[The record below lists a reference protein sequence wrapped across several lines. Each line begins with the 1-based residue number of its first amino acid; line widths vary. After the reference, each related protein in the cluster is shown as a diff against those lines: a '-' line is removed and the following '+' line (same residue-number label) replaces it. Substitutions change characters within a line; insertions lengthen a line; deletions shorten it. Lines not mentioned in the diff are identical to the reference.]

1 MDESID
7 FMVLEKLGD
16 ALRETLKKI
25 AGASH
30 ISPELIK
37 ELVRDIQRALLQSDV
52 NVRLALDLSKRIET
66 RALDEKAPP
75 GMTGREHVVRIV
87 HQELVKALGEPRT
100 LKLGPQKLM
109 LVGLYGQGKTTTTGK
124 LAKYLKKKGLSL
136 GLIAADVHRPAAY
149 EQLSQIGEQIQV
161 PVFGDSTNTDAEKVV
176 SEGLQEFKDLDVVI
190 VDTAG
195 RHALDKDLITEMENI
210 AKIIQPDDIFLVMD
224 ATVGQQAGPQAEAFH
239 EAVGV
244 TGVILT
250 KLDGSAKGG
259 GALSA
264 VAVTKAPIIFVGTGE
279 SLESLETLD
288 PDRFISRLL
297 GMGDLQ
303 TLLERAE
310 EVMDAST
317 AEDSAKKM
325 LSGKFTLID
334 MKEQMEALTKMGPL
348 GKVMEMVPGM
358 SGMMKKGQVEE
369 TQKRLEKFKVLMSSM
384 TKEELEN
391 PKLIKRSRINR
402 IAIGSGSDPQEIR
415 DLLKQY
421 NQSRKMMSNIGG
433 NRRMQQKMMKQ
444 FGKGDM
450 KL

>member
-1 MDESID
+1 
-7 FMVLEKLGD
+7 MVLEKLGES
-16 ALRETLKKI
+16 LRETLRKI

-52 NVRLALDLSKRIET
+52 NVRLALNLSKRIET
-66 RALDEKAPP
+66 RALDEKAPV

-87 HQELVKALGEPRT
+87 HQELVKALGEPKS
-100 LKLGPQKLM
+100 LNLGPQKIM
-109 LVGLYGQGKTTTTGK
+109 MVGLYGQGKTTTTGK
-124 LAKYLKKKGLSL
+124 ISKFLKKKGLSL

-149 EQLSQIGEQIQV
+149 DQLFQIGEQIQV
-161 PVFGDSTNTDAEKVV
+161 PVFGDAKNTDAKKVV
-176 SEGLQEFKDLDVVI
+176 EDGMKEFSDLDVVI

-195 RHALDKDLITEMENI
+195 RHALDGDLIGEMKNVSSI
-210 AKIIQPDDIFLVMD
+210 FNPDEIFLVMD

-239 EAVGV
+239 DAVGV
-244 TGVILT
+244 SGVILT

-279 SLESLETLD
+279 GLDAIETLD

-317 AEDSAKKM
+317 AEDTAKKM
-325 LSGKFTLID
+325 LSGKFSLID
-334 MKEQMEALTKMGPL
+334 MREQMEALTKMGPL
-348 GKVMEMVPGM
+348 GKVMEMIPGM
-358 SGMMKKGQVEE
+358 SGMMKKGQMEE
-369 TQKRLEKFKVLMSSM
+369 TETKLDKFKVLMNSM

-391 PKLIKRSRINR
+391 PKIIKRSRINR
-402 IAIGSGSDPQEIR
+402 IALGSGSDPQEIR

-421 NQSRKMMSNIGG
+421 NQSKKMMSNFGG
-433 NRRMQQKMMKQ
+433 NRRAQQRMMRQ
-444 FGKGDM
+444 FGKSDL

>member
-1 MDESID
+1 
-7 FMVLEKLGD
+7 MVLEKLGD
-16 ALRETLKKI
+16 ALRETLRKI

-52 NVRLALDLSKRIET
+52 NVKLALDLSKKIES
-66 RALDEKAPP
+66 RAIDEKPP
-75 GMTGREHVVRIV
+75 AGMTGREHVVRIV
-87 HQELVKALGEPRT
+87 HQELVSALGKPRNF
-100 LKLGPQKLM
+100 KLGPQKIM

-124 LAKYLKKKGLSL
+124 LAKHLKKKGLTL

-149 EQLSQIGEQIQV
+149 DQLSQIGDQIQV
-161 PVFGDSTNTDAEKVV
+161 PVFGDSKNTDASKVV
-176 SEGLQEFKDLDVVI
+176 SDGLKEYEDLDIVI

-195 RHALDKDLITEMENI
+195 RHALDEDLINEMKSVSHI
-210 AKIIQPDDIFLVMD
+210 VTPDEIFLVMD
-224 ATVGQQAGPQAEAFH
+224 ATVGQQAGPQAQAFH
-239 EAVGV
+239 DAVGI

-279 SLESLETLD
+279 SLDSLEKLD

-310 EVMDAST
+310 EVIDAST
-317 AEDSAKKM
+317 AEDTAKKM

-334 MKEQMEALTKMGPL
+334 MREQMEALTKMGPL

-358 SGMMKKGQVEE
+358 SGMMKKGQAEE
-369 TQKRLEKFKVLMSSM
+369 TQKRLEKFKVLMNSM

-391 PKLIKRSRINR
+391 PKLIKRSRIER
-402 IAIGSGSDPQEIR
+402 IALGSGSDTQEIR
-415 DLLKQY
+415 ELLKQY
-421 NQSRKMMSNIGG
+421 NQSRKMMSNLGG
-433 NRRMQQKMMKQ
+433 NRRMQQRMMKQ
-444 FGKGDM
+444 FGKGDL

>member
-1 MDESID
+1 
-7 FMVLEKLGD
+7 
-16 ALRETLKKI
+16 
-25 AGASH
+25 
-30 ISPELIK
+30 
-37 ELVRDIQRALLQSDV
+37 
-52 NVRLALDLSKRIET
+52 
-66 RALDEKAPP
+66 
-75 GMTGREHVVRIV
+75 MTGREHVVRIV
-87 HQELVKALGEPRT
+87 HQELVSALGEPRS
-100 LKLGPQKLM
+100 LKLEKQRIM

-149 EQLSQIGEQIQV
+149 DQLSQIGDQIDI
-161 PVFGDSTNTDAEKVV
+161 PVFGSSKNTDAVKVV
-176 SEGLQEFKDLDVVI
+176 TEGLKEFEELDIVI

-195 RHALDKDLITEMENI
+195 RHALDDDLISEMELVS
-210 AKIIQPDDIFLVMD
+210 KVVQPDEIFLVMD

-244 TGVILT
+244 SGVILT

-264 VAVTKAPIIFVGTGE
+264 VSVTNAPIIFVGTGE
-279 SLESLETLD
+279 SLDSLETLD

-317 AEDSAKKM
+317 AEDTAKKM

-334 MKEQMEALTKMGPL
+334 MREQMEAMSKMGSL
-348 GKVMEMVPGM
+348 DKIMEMIPGM
-358 SGMMKKGQVEE
+358 SSMVNKGQMQE
-369 TQKRLEKFKVLMSSM
+369 TEGRLEKFKVLMNSM
-384 TKEELEN
+384 THEELEN
-391 PKLIKRSRINR
+391 PKLIKRSRIER
-402 IAIGSGSDPQEIR
+402 IAKGSGSDPQEIR
-415 DLLKQY
+415 ELLKHY
-421 NQSRKMMSNIGG
+421 NKSRKMMSNLGG
-433 NRRMQQKMMKQ
+433 NRRMQQRMMKQ
-444 FGKGDM
+444 FGKGDL

>member
-1 MDESID
+1 
-7 FMVLEKLGD
+7 MVLDALGD
-16 ALRETLKKI
+16 ALRNTLRKI

-52 NVRLALDLSKRIET
+52 NVRLALELSKKIEN
-66 RALDEKAPP
+66 RALDEKAPA

-87 HQELVKALGEPRT
+87 HQELVSALGEPRT
-100 LKLGPQKLM
+100 LKLGAQKIM

-124 LAKYLKKKGLSL
+124 LAKFFKKKGLNL

-149 EQLSQIGEQIQV
+149 DQLSQIGEQVQV
-161 PVFGDSTNTDAEKVV
+161 PVFGSAENKDAGKVV
-176 SEGLQEFKDLDVVI
+176 KEGLKEFNDLDVII

-195 RHALDKDLITEMENI
+195 RHALDDDLIKEMKTVSDI
-210 AKIIQPDDIFLVMD
+210 VKPDEILLVLD
-224 ATVGQQAGPQAEAFH
+224 ATVGQQAGPQAQAFH
-239 EAVGV
+239 ESVGV
-244 TGVILT
+244 SGVVLT

-264 VAVTKAPIIFVGTGE
+264 IAVTNAPIVFVGTGE
-279 SLESLETLD
+279 NLDNLEQLD

-310 EVMDAST
+310 EVIDAET
-317 AEDSAKKM
+317 AEESAKKM

-334 MKEQMEALTKMGPL
+334 MREQMEALTKMGPL

-369 TQKRLEKFKVLMSSM
+369 TQNKLEKFKVLMNSM

-391 PKLIKRSRINR
+391 PKIIKRSRINR
-402 IAIGSGSDPQEIR
+402 IAKGSGSDPQEIR

-421 NQSRKMMSNIGG
+421 NQSRKMMSNLGG
-433 NRRMQQKMMKQ
+433 NRRMQQRMMKQ
-444 FGKGDM
+444 FGKGDL

>member
-1 MDESID
+1 
-7 FMVLEKLGD
+7 MVLEKLGD
-16 ALRETLKKI
+16 ALRETLRKI

-52 NVRLALDLSKRIET
+52 NVKLALDLSKKIET
-66 RALDEKAPP
+66 RAIDEKPP
-75 GMTGREHVVRIV
+75 AGMTGREHVVRIV
-87 HQELVKALGEPRT
+87 HQELVMALGESRDF
-100 LKLGPQKLM
+100 KLGPQKIM
-109 LVGLYGQGKTTTTGK
+109 MVGLYGQGKTTTTGK
-124 LAKYLKKKGLSL
+124 LAKYLKRKGLSL

-149 EQLSQIGEQIQV
+149 DQLAQISEQIKV
-161 PVFGDSTNTDAEKVV
+161 PVFGDSKNTDATAVV
-176 SEGLQEFKDLDVVI
+176 SEGLKEFQDLDVII

-195 RHALDKDLITEMENI
+195 RHALDDDLIEEMKSVSNT
-210 AKIIQPDDIFLVMD
+210 ADPDEIFLVMD
-224 ATVGQQAGPQAEAFH
+224 ATVGQQAGPQAQAFH
-239 EAVGV
+239 NAVGV

-279 SLESLETLD
+279 SLDSLEKLD

-303 TLLERAE
+303 SLLERAE
-310 EVMDAST
+310 EVMDAET
-317 AEDSAKKM
+317 AEDAAKKM

-334 MKEQMEALTKMGPL
+334 MREQMEALTKMGPL

-369 TQKRLEKFKVLMSSM
+369 TQKRLEKFKILMNSM

-402 IAIGSGSDPQEIR
+402 IAMGSGSDPQEIR

-421 NQSRKMMSNIGG
+421 NQSRKMMANIGG
-433 NRRMQQKMMKQ
+433 NRRMQQRMMKQ
-444 FGKGDM
+444 FGKGDI

>member
-1 MDESID
+1 
-7 FMVLEKLGD
+7 MVLEKLGES
-16 ALRETLKKI
+16 LRETLRKI

-52 NVRLALDLSKRIET
+52 NVRLALDMSKRIET
-66 RALDEKAPP
+66 RALDEKAPV

-87 HQELVKALGEPRT
+87 HQELVKALGEPKS
-100 LKLGPQKLM
+100 LNLGPQKIM
-109 LVGLYGQGKTTTTGK
+109 MVGLYGQGKTTTTGK
-124 LAKYLKKKGLSL
+124 ISKFLKKKGLSL

-149 EQLSQIGEQIQV
+149 DQLFHIGEQIQV
-161 PVFGDSTNTDAEKVV
+161 PVFGDAKNTDAKKVV
-176 SEGLQEFKDLDVVI
+176 EDGMKEFSDLDVVI

-195 RHALDKDLITEMENI
+195 RHALDGDLIGEMKNVSSI
-210 AKIIQPDDIFLVMD
+210 FNPDEIFLVMD

-239 EAVGV
+239 DAVGV
-244 TGVILT
+244 SGVILT

-279 SLESLETLD
+279 GLDAIETLD

-317 AEDSAKKM
+317 AEDTAKKM
-325 LSGKFTLID
+325 LSGKFSLID
-334 MKEQMEALTKMGPL
+334 MREQMEALTKMGPL
-348 GKVMEMVPGM
+348 GKVMEMIPGM
-358 SGMMKKGQVEE
+358 SGMMKKGQMEE
-369 TQKRLEKFKVLMSSM
+369 TETKLDKFKVLMNSM

-391 PKLIKRSRINR
+391 PKIIKRSRINR
-402 IAIGSGSDPQEIR
+402 IALGSGSDPQEIR

-421 NQSRKMMSNIGG
+421 NQSKKMMSNFGG
-433 NRRMQQKMMKQ
+433 NRRAQQRMMRQ
-444 FGKGDM
+444 FGKSDL

>member
-1 MDESID
+1 
-7 FMVLEKLGD
+7 MVLEKLGD
-16 ALRETLKKI
+16 ALRETLRKI

-52 NVRLALDLSKRIET
+52 NVKLALDLSKKIES
-66 RALDEKAPP
+66 RAIDEKPP
-75 GMTGREHVVRIV
+75 AGMTGREHVVRIV
-87 HQELVKALGEPRT
+87 HQELVSALGKPRNF
-100 LKLGPQKLM
+100 KLGPQKIM

-124 LAKYLKKKGLSL
+124 LAKHLKKKGLSL

-149 EQLSQIGEQIQV
+149 DQLSQIGKQIQV
-161 PVFGDSTNTDAEKVV
+161 PVFGDSKNTDATKVV
-176 SEGLQEFKDLDVVI
+176 SEGLKEFEDLDIII

-195 RHALDKDLITEMENI
+195 RHALDKDLIDEMKSVSNI
-210 AKIIQPDDIFLVMD
+210 FNPDEIFLVMD

-239 EAVGV
+239 DAVGV

-279 SLESLETLD
+279 SLDSLEKLD

-310 EVMDAST
+310 EVIDAST
-317 AEDSAKKM
+317 AEDAAKKM

-334 MKEQMEALTKMGPL
+334 MREQMEALTKMGPL

-358 SGMMKKGQVEE
+358 SGMMKKGQAEE
-369 TQKRLEKFKVLMSSM
+369 TQKRLEKFKVLMNSM

-391 PKLIKRSRINR
+391 PKLIKRLRIER
-402 IAIGSGSDPQEIR
+402 IALGSGSDPQEIR
-415 DLLKQY
+415 ELLKQY
-421 NQSRKMMSNIGG
+421 NQSRKMMSNLGG
-433 NRRMQQKMMKQ
+433 NRRMQQRMMKQ
-444 FGKGDM
+444 FGKGDL

>member
-1 MDESID
+1 
-7 FMVLEKLGD
+7 MVLEKLGES
-16 ALRETLKKI
+16 LRETLRKI

-66 RALDEKAPP
+66 RALDEKAPS

-87 HQELVKALGEPRT
+87 HQELVKALGEPKS
-100 LKLGPQKLM
+100 LKLGPQKIM
-109 LVGLYGQGKTTTTGK
+109 MVGLYGQGKTTTTGK
-124 LAKYLKKKGLSL
+124 ISKFLKKKGLSL

-149 EQLSQIGEQIQV
+149 DQLFQIGEQIQV
-161 PVFGDSTNTDAEKVV
+161 PVFGDSKNTDAKKVV
-176 SEGLQEFKDLDVVI
+176 AEGMKEFSDLDVVI

-195 RHALDKDLITEMENI
+195 RHALDGDLVTEMKDVSSIFN
-210 AKIIQPDDIFLVMD
+210 PDEIFLVMD

-239 EAVGV
+239 DAVGV
-244 TGVILT
+244 SGVILT

-279 SLESLETLD
+279 GLDALETLD

-317 AEDSAKKM
+317 AEDTAKKM
-325 LSGKFTLID
+325 LSGKFSLID
-334 MKEQMEALTKMGPL
+334 MREQMEALTKMGPL
-348 GKVMEMVPGM
+348 GKVMEMIPGM
-358 SGMMKKGQVEE
+358 SGMMKKGQMKE
-369 TQKRLEKFKVLMSSM
+369 TETKLDKFKVLMNSM

-391 PKLIKRSRINR
+391 PKIIKRSRINR
-402 IAIGSGSDPQEIR
+402 IALGSGSDPQEIR

-421 NQSRKMMSNIGG
+421 NQSKKMMSNFGG
-433 NRRMQQKMMKQ
+433 NRRAQQRMMRQ
-444 FGKGDM
+444 FGKSDL